1 MWSRH
6 QLLDEVIQTH
16 FSLLDESCR
25 KRGNPFMLVW
35 SNRES
40 WSKHFSLIREKKNL
54 CLSPN
59 PQFVSFKYRISS
71 VGLRVVCIDLL
82 CRGLIGY
89 ATTWVIHSDTNSG
102 SSKAFSITN
111 PYYNTNNPIW
121 HIYSDFHT
129 AFVYVQVWIF
139 HHLNAEQNQ

>member
-1 MWSRH
+1 
-6 QLLDEVIQTH
+6 
-16 FSLLDESCR
+16 
-25 KRGNPFMLVW
+25 MLVW

-40 WSKHFSLIREKKNL
+40 WSKQFSLIREKKKNL

-82 CRGLIGY
+82 CCGLIGY

-102 SSKAFSITN
+102 GQQSM
-111 PYYNTNNPIW
+111 
-121 HIYSDFHT
+121 
-129 AFVYVQVWIF
+129 F
-139 HHLNAEQNQ
+139 HHKSLLQHK

>member
-1 MWSRH
+1 
-6 QLLDEVIQTH
+6 
-16 FSLLDESCR
+16 
-25 KRGNPFMLVW
+25 MLVW

-40 WSKHFSLIREKKNL
+40 WSKQFSLIREKKNL

-102 SSKAFSITN
+102 SQQS
-111 PYYNTNNPIW
+111 
-121 HIYSDFHT
+121 
-129 AFVYVQVWIF
+129 IF
-139 HHLNAEQNQ
+139 HHKSLLQHK